1 MFKALSFS
9 FENDFQRLQVEASL
23 DASTGAVQYRIL
35 ESENVDFVQ
44 KCNAWTVYE
53 GDSKEW
59 MAAFGS
65 LDIGSWGCNDG
76 KNISES
82 RDVFPN
88 SEVKWSLVIR
98 STCQH
103 NDEEDVLK
111 ASGKGS
117 DSYPVNFTD
126 FLELLKKLLGLPVFL
141 LEL

>member
-1 MFKALSFS
+1 MSMTLSFS
-9 FENDFQRLQVEASL
+9 FENDFQRLHVEL
-23 DASTGAVQYRIL
+23 DSSSGAILYRIP
-35 ESENVDFVQ
+35 ESKDVDFVQ
-44 KCNAWTVYE
+44 KCDAWTAYE

-59 MAAFGS
+59 IAALGS

-76 KNISES
+76 KNMNES
-82 RDVFPN
+82 HDVFPN

-111 ASGKGS
+111 ASGNGS